1 MDLENLIVRNTV
13 SIKRKREKRKR
24 EGGKKELVPALTH
37 LNPVLNKEKAK
48 ENLEISVT
56 MAHLIK
62 AKVSRLCVSTYT
74 LQHSSE

>member
-1 MDLENLIVRNTV
+1 MDLENLIVRHTV

-24 EGGKKELVPALTH
+24 GVGGGKVPALTH